1 MDPHETSKGPER
13 DPERDPARDPERDR
27 CYWRS
32 RRGLLELD
40 LLLPPFV
47 KSRFESLSRSR
58 RAALERLLAC
68 EDQDI
73 WDWYQ
78 RRSVPDDAAL
88 AEIVDL
94 VRAFNDRS
102 PNGD

>member
-1 MDPHETSKGPER
+1 MDQRETGSLQPSPDR
-13 DPERDPARDPERDR
+13 DPERER

-47 KSRFESLSRSR
+47 KARFDSLSGVQ
-58 RAALERLLAC
+58 RAALQRLLAC

-78 RRSVPDDAAL
+78 RRAVPDDAAL
-88 AEIVDL
+88 LELVEL

>member
-1 MDPHETSKGPER
+1 MTTHSTPRENEWN
-13 DPERDPARDPERDR
+13 R

-47 KSRFESLSRSR
+47 AARFAELNDVQ
-58 RAALERLLAC
+58 RAALARLLAC

-73 WDWYQ
+73 WDWFQQ
-78 RRSVPDDAAL
+78 RSTPDDPEF
-88 AEIVDL
+88 AEMIGL
-94 VRAFNDRS
+94 IRTFNDRDRT
-102 PNGD
+102 GD

>member
-1 MDPHETSKGPER
+1 MPDADR
-13 DPERDPARDPERDR
+13 NIERDR

-47 KSRFESLSRSR
+47 RSRFDSLSNAQT
-58 RAALERLLAC
+58 RALTRLLAC

-78 RRSVPDDAAL
+78 GRSTPDDAAL
-88 AEIVDL
+88 TEIVDL
-94 VRAFNDRS
+94 VRAFNDGRANS
-102 PNGD
+102 H